1 MGSNDGVRFEDQTA
15 VTERNDVQESLVEIK
30 KEVEGKKNSGEE
42 GYSENVKKPKNRKMF
57 KDDTEVKGSS
67 VSTNKARARITQ
79 SRSFTANGLSKQGMS
94 TSIDAKPLRSN
105 AKKSQTNGP
114 KVEATSVTR
123 VNPASRRASTGTNG
137 AGDSVRRSNLASL
150 PNVSH
155 FFGLLQVL

>member
-1 MGSNDGVRFEDQTA
+1 MGSNDEIRFEDQTA
-15 VTERNDVQESLVEIK
+15 VTEKNDVQESLVEIK
-30 KEVEGKKNSGEE
+30 KEVDGKKSSGEE
-42 GYSENVKKPKNRKMF
+42 GYLENVKKSKNRKMF

-67 VSTNKARARITQ
+67 VSKAKPRLTQ

-105 AKKSQTNGP
+105 ARKSQTNGP

-137 AGDSVRRSNLASL
+137 GGDSVRRSTLASV

-155 FFGLLQVL
+155 FFGLLRVL